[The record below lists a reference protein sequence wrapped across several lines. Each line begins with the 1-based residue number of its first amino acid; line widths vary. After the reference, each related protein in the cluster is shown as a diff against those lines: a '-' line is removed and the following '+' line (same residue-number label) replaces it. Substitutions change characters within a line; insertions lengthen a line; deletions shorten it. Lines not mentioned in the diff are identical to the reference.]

1 MEHTRLLQDSTT
13 DRNGS
18 GTVLAA
24 GDCSHDVLSQ
34 LHNDEIQKDGLKTR
48 SETHVRR
55 ARYGLPCANCKAYYA
70 SDLPACPI
78 CKCAERVPAREAEVK
93 TAKMLKKPSGG
104 VLQRALRS
112 FINHDSTPAR
122 RQRRLA
128 VHRDEDGKSFLLESK
143 LLLCA
148 NTDEI
153 NAGAGSPCILDENHN
168 TQHESASVC
177 LSCYDQQ
184 REKLARTEAALLMD
198 FREAARVIY
207 EAVWS
212 DPSPV
217 EPSRTYQIA
226 AQALLKELRH
236 RARMVRLLGPI

>member
-1 MEHTRLLQDSTT
+1 M
-13 DRNGS
+13 
-18 GTVLAA
+18 
-24 GDCSHDVLSQ
+24 
-34 LHNDEIQKDGLKTR
+34 
-48 SETHVRR
+48 
-55 ARYGLPCANCKAYYA
+55 
-70 SDLPACPI
+70 
-78 CKCAERVPAREAEVK
+78 
-93 TAKMLKKPSGG
+93 
-104 VLQRALRS
+104 
-112 FINHDSTPAR
+112 
-122 RQRRLA
+122 
-128 VHRDEDGKSFLLESK
+128 HRDEDGKSFLLESK

-198 FREAARVIY
+198 FREAAQVIY